1 MISTTLMQHA
11 AAAGK
16 QIDGEEEFPLLGF
29 FLVSS
34 RRWHWAGMLSMA
46 GRSVALMVRP
56 RVTIGCW
63 RRETLQTRAPSSP
76 VFHSS
81 FDASKCARVCLAARS
96 SAISILLYT
105 PPRRRRHR
113 HRYALQCPRF
123 CAVRCVHF
131 LSSFLSLF
139 SFLSLSPRTAV
150 VSRIPNVIL
159 SPFSSSLFLCTESS
173 SSSYNTVQT
182 PNDPPY
188 PQRRRVIR
196 QSGPFL
202 RPDQF
207 LFFVLVFF
215 SI

>member
-1 MISTTLMQHA
+1 
-11 AAAGK
+11 
-16 QIDGEEEFPLLGF
+16 
-29 FLVSS
+29 
-34 RRWHWAGMLSMA
+34 MA

-63 RRETLQTRAPSSP
+63 RRETLQTRALSSP

-81 FDASKCARVCLAARS
+81 FDASKCARVCLARS

-113 HRYALQCPRF
+113 HRYALLLCPRF

-131 LSSFLSLF
+131 ILS

-188 PQRRRVIR
+188 PQRRRVR
-196 QSGPFL
+196 RSGPFL

>member
-1 MISTTLMQHA
+1 
-11 AAAGK
+11 
-16 QIDGEEEFPLLGF
+16 
-29 FLVSS
+29 
-34 RRWHWAGMLSMA
+34 
-46 GRSVALMVRP
+46 MVRP

-63 RRETLQTRAPSSP
+63 RRETLQTRALSSP

-81 FDASKCARVCLAARS
+81 FDASKCARVCLARS

-113 HRYALQCPRF
+113 HRYARTAAVPPFLC
-123 CAVRCVHF
+123 CALR
-131 LSSFLSLF
+131 SFYSFFFSF

-188 PQRRRVIR
+188 PQRRRVR
-196 QSGPFL
+196 RSGPFL

>member
-1 MISTTLMQHA
+1 MRRCRRVRSAVPYFTLLLMRLNVRACVLHGPRLLAYYCIRHLA
-11 AAAGK
+11 AAATAT
-16 QIDGEEEFPLLGF
+16 DTHALL
-29 FLVSS
+29 L
-34 RRWHWAGMLSMA
+34 
-46 GRSVALMVRP
+46 
-56 RVTIGCW
+56 
-63 RRETLQTRAPSSP
+63 
-76 VFHSS
+76 
-81 FDASKCARVCLAARS
+81 
-96 SAISILLYT
+96 
-105 PPRRRRHR
+105 
-113 HRYALQCPRF
+113 CPRF

-131 LSSFLSLF
+131 ILS

-188 PQRRRVIR
+188 PQRRRVR
-196 QSGPFL
+196 RSGPFL